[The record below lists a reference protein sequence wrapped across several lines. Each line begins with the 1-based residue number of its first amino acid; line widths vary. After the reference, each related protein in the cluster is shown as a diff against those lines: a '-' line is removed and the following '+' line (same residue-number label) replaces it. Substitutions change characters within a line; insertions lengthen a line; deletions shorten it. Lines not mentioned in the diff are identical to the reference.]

1 MESMPEQILATVVD
15 ADGRRVDLFE
25 GRWAHI
31 VDGHPEL
38 EPYQNEVVETVRTP
52 SRRKSGHE
60 LGEEWFYR
68 EGVGPSRWLKV
79 VVRYETSDRGWI
91 VTAFARRSMP

>member
-1 MESMPEQILATVVD
+1 MPEQILATVVD
-15 ADGRRVDLFE
+15 PDGRSVDLFE

-31 VDGHPEL
+31 TDGHPEL
-38 EPYQNEVVETVRTP
+38 ARYQNEVVETVRAP
-52 SRRKSGHE
+52 SRRKPGHE

-79 VVRYETSDRGWI
+79 VVRYDSSDRGCI
-91 VTAFARRSMP
+91 LTAFARRSMP